1 MGALK
6 SSSISK
12 KGQTTIPVEI
22 RQKLS
27 LKEGDSVVY
36 DLKANG
42 EITLRKAPTIESL
55 DYLKAV
61 ELSFA
66 NEWMS
71 DEDDDL

>member
-1 MGALK
+1 MGAFK

-22 RQKLS
+22 REKLS

-36 DLKANG
+36 DLRPNG
-42 EITLRKAPTIESL
+42 EITIRKAPTIESL
-55 DYLKAV
+55 DYLKSV

-66 NEWMS
+66 SEWMS